1 MIHVQEAVVVE
12 GKYDKIKLE
21 SVIDGLIIETNG
33 FGIYKDKARLHFI
46 QKMARER
53 GIILLTD
60 SDAAGFQIRHYIE
73 SAVPKDQIK
82 HIYIPEVFGKERRK
96 AQRSR
101 EGKLGVEGMDIAVL
115 KKRFEEAGVQC
126 AASVEPA
133 ITKAMLFEDG
143 FSGGPGSRE
152 KRKRLLHALDL
163 PEFLS
168 ANALL
173 QVLNQSFTPAQ
184 YRELV
189 AALSGSQNAADSAP

>member
-1 MIHVQEAVVVE
+1 MIRVQEAVVVE

-21 SVIDGLIIETNG
+21 SLIDGLIIETNG

-46 QKMARER
+46 QKMAQER

-60 SDAAGFQIRHYIE
+60 SDAAGFQIRRYIE
-73 SAVPKDQIK
+73 SAVPKEQIK
-82 HIYIPEVFGKERRK
+82 HIYIPEIYGKERRK
-96 AQRSR
+96 TQRSR

-126 AASVEPA
+126 AAPREA
-133 ITKAMLFEDG
+133 HITKVMLFEDG
-143 FSGGPGSRE
+143 LSGGPGSRE
-152 KRKRLLHALDL
+152 KRKRLLRTLDL

-173 QVLNQSFTPAQ
+173 QVLNQSLTPDQ
-184 YRELV
+184 YRALV
-189 AALSGSQNAADSAP
+189 QTLQEET